1 MIVHESGSLTSRL
14 PRRDFLALAGRGAL
28 WATLGGSAIALAR
41 FLSFAEPQ
49 PSAVYTLDTPDAY
62 PAGAF
67 TPVADGRAYLGRDER
82 GLYAVVATCTHLGCL
97 VKHAGEG
104 FECPCHGS
112 RFDEAG
118 SVTQGPAARPLQR
131 AALALD
137 AEGRVVLDLRQ
148 AVGEDFRL
156 NVG

>member
-1 MIVHESGSLTSRL
+1 MA
-14 PRRDFLALAGRGAL
+14 RRDFIALAGRGAL
-28 WATLGGSAIALAR
+28 WAVVGGSAIALAR

-49 PSAVYTLDTPDAY
+49 PSAVYTLDTPEAY
-62 PAGAF
+62 PAGAL

-156 NVG
+156 A